1 MKPEYENLIRVL
13 RIEFAVEI
21 READA
26 NPDKWYELYIEEG
39 DEAGTHTVQ
48 SANTFNE
55 VVTHFEDYAEL
66 YGIPNTHIDIMRGSD
81 DAEVDIS
88 LTHSAKL
95 LNIPKL
101 VNVHFRIEAG
111 YAWGGDYPG
120 MSKEKEDAFFAE
132 MRLLFSESGYEIKPI
147 KYTGCPGIAK
157 EFTDL
162 YCHPMDLSGYCEENR
177 IPEIESILAKG
188 TTFRHRCTDTY
199 NQVYPYNQEQ
209 ETEYYRLTFRE
220 HIQTRLLSLFTTKRR
235 NLYKSPREIIER
247 LTNEI
252 HIDTIKH
259 TIGVSYGDPCETYI
273 TGLYKEMVNKGLL
286 IEAEKQ
292 AGACTIKLCR
302 SANAK
307 ELKAL
312 NTSACIKPFIQIT
325 RKC

>member
-1 MKPEYENLIRVL
+1 MKPEYENLIRAL

-21 READA
+21 READSD
-26 NPDKWYELYIEEG
+26 PDKWYELYIDEG
-39 DEAGTHTVQ
+39 DEAGTHTVH

-55 VVTHFEDYAEL
+55 VVTHFEEYAGL
-66 YGIPNTHIDIMRGSD
+66 YGIPNTHIDIMRGSN
-81 DAEVDIS
+81 DAKVDFS

-95 LNIPKL
+95 VKLPKL
-101 VNVHFRIEAG
+101 VNVHFRIESS
-111 YAWGGDYPG
+111 YVWGSDHPG

-132 MRLLFSESGYEIKPI
+132 IRRLFSEAGYEIKPI
-147 KYTGCPGIAK
+147 KYTECPDIVK

-188 TTFRHRCTDTY
+188 STFYHRRTDTCK
-199 NQVYPYNQEQ
+199 QVYTYNREQ

-247 LTNEI
+247 ITNEI

-259 TIGVSYGDPCETYI
+259 TIGMSYGDPCGTYI
-273 TGLYKEMVNKGLL
+273 TELYKEMVNKGLL
-286 IEAEKQ
+286 IETEKQ
-292 AGACTIKLCR
+292 AGACTIKLGR
-302 SANAK
+302 SANVK

-312 NTSACIKPFIQIT
+312 KQT
-325 RKC
+325 

>member
-1 MKPEYENLIRVL
+1 MKPEYENLIRAL
-13 RIEFAVEI
+13 RIEFTVDI

-26 NPDKWYELYIEEG
+26 NPDKWYELYVDEG
-39 DEAGTHTVQ
+39 EKIGTHTLH

-55 VVTHFEDYAEL
+55 VVACFEQYAGQ
-66 YGIPNTHIDIMRGSD
+66 YGISNTHIDIMRHPD

-88 LTHSAKL
+88 LTHSAKF
-95 LNIPKL
+95 LNLPKL
-101 VNVHFRIEAG
+101 VNVHFRIESS
-111 YAWGGDYPG
+111 YVWGSDHPG

-132 MRLLFSESGYEIKPI
+132 IRRLFSEAGYEIKPI
-147 KYTGCPGIAK
+147 KYTECPGIVK
-157 EFTDL
+157 EFADL

-177 IPEIESILAKG
+177 IPEIEAILAKG
-188 TTFRHRCTDTY
+188 TTFYHRRTDTY
-199 NQVYPYNQEQ
+199 KQVYPYNREQ

-220 HIQTRLLSLFTTKRR
+220 HIQARLLSLFTTKRR
-235 NLYKSPREIIER
+235 NLYKSPKEVIER

-259 TIGVSYGDPCETYI
+259 TTGVSYGNPCETYI
-273 TGLYKEMVNKGLL
+273 TELYKEMVSKGLL

-292 AGACTIKLCR
+292 IGTCTIKLCR

-312 NTSACIKPFIQIT
+312 NINVRT
-325 RKC
+325 

>member
-1 MKPEYENLIRVL
+1 MKPEYENLIRAL
-13 RIEFAVEI
+13 QIEFTVEI

-26 NPDKWYELYIEEG
+26 NPDKWYELYIDEG
-39 DEAGTHTVQ
+39 SEIGTHTVH

-55 VVTHFEDYAEL
+55 VVACFEQYAGQ
-66 YGIPNTHIDIMRGSD
+66 YGISNTHIDIMRHPD
-81 DAEVDIS
+81 DVEVDIS
-88 LTHSAKL
+88 LTHSTKL
-95 LNIPKL
+95 LNLPKL
-101 VNVHFRIEAG
+101 VNVHFRIESS
-111 YAWGGDYPG
+111 YVWGSDHPG

-132 MRLLFSESGYEIKPI
+132 IRRLFSEAGYEIKPI
-147 KYTGCPGIAK
+147 KYTECPGIVK

-177 IPEIESILAKG
+177 IPEIEAILAKG
-188 TTFRHRCTDTY
+188 TTFYHRRTDTY
-199 NQVYPYNQEQ
+199 KQVYPYNREQ

-220 HIQTRLLSLFTTKRR
+220 HIQARLLSLFTTKRR
-235 NLYKSPREIIER
+235 NLYKSPKEVIER

-259 TIGVSYGDPCETYI
+259 TTGVSYGNPCETYI
-273 TGLYKEMVNKGLL
+273 TELYKEMVNKGLL

-292 AGACTIKLCR
+292 IGACTIKLCR

-312 NTSACIKPFIQIT
+312 NINVRT
-325 RKC
+325 